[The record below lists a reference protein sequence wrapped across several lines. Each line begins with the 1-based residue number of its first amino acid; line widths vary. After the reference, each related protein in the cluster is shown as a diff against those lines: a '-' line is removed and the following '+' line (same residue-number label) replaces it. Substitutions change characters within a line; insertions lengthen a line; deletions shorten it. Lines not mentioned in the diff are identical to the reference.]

1 MKARIS
7 QICRRSLV
15 VVLCPL
21 LLLQPLFARQ
31 TSTQSGIRIVVV
43 RGDRARNVIQ
53 QIPAEPLTV
62 RVEDLNRQPIAG
74 VTVIFTAPATGPS
87 GDFATGSTIANVIA
101 NQDGLAIAEGY
112 HPNGI
117 LGGYLIQLRAQ
128 YRGEVASLAVEQTN
142 IEAGKSHAKLII
154 TLLSIAAAGGAIALA
169 RRNPGDSTPTLT
181 LGDSAVGAPRR

>member
-117 LGGYLIQLRAQ
+117 VGSYLIQLRAQ
-128 YRGEVASLAVEQTN
+128 YLQMDYHRIERILHFVRDPGSNAPERGQLVGI
-142 IEAGKSHAKLII
+142 IEL
-154 TLLSIAAAGGAIALA
+154 
-169 RRNPGDSTPTLT
+169 
-181 LGDSAVGAPRR
+181 